1 MIVPGR
7 GIILRRLMA
16 EVAPLRGLGRRVACL
31 HVFMIINDW
40 EAAPEPRTYVDH
52 ILEHWHKDEDA
63 EALVQGTQRLTRGEA
78 RRRLFGLGHAL
89 RRQGLAPG
97 DGVGLFLANRVDS
110 VLVQLAV
117 HLIGCRVVFLP
128 PEPGPGEL
136 AALVEQSGARAVV
149 TDPLFAG
156 RAADA
161 AGRSVHAPAL
171 LSLGPCEQRCTDLLA
186 LAAEC
191 PAVRPDGVPAPGA
204 DEVVT
209 VLYTG
214 GTLGRPKL
222 AAHSHRLY
230 DTLLHMVKDPS
241 QDPSQDSPQD
251 PRPAVFSGMAPGTD
265 RVLAATLLTHGS
277 GHLTSIQALVTGSAL
292 VVLPEF
298 EAGAALAVLRE
309 ERITATMFVPPMLY
323 ALLDHPECEPGA
335 LPALRRIVVGGAAT
349 SPGRLQQTVE
359 VFGPVLSQGY
369 GQSEALGIA
378 AFGAEDLASRAA
390 QRPELWRSCGRAIA
404 DTEIEIRAE
413 DSTAALPVRQVG
425 EVCVRG
431 ETVMLGYYEDPER
444 TAEALHDG
452 WLRTGDMGYLDAEGY
467 LYLVDRAK
475 DIIVTGSTSDN
486 VYSRV
491 LEDFLLTLPGV
502 RNAAALGVPDEEYG
516 EAVQIFL
523 ATAAG
528 VDVDPDMVAAAVT
541 AELGDLYTPRKTVL
555 LDQLPTTKV
564 GKVDKKALRAAW
576 TSAA

>member
-1 MIVPGR
+1 MIVNAQETSG
-7 GIILRRLMA
+7 
-16 EVAPLRGLGRRVACL
+16 
-31 HVFMIINDW
+31 
-40 EAAPEPRTYVDH
+40 PRIYIDR
-52 ILEHWHKDEDA
+52 ILEHWNLDDEA
-63 EALVQGTQRLTRGEA
+63 EALVQGAQRLTRREA
-78 RRRLFGLGHAL
+78 RRQLFRLGHAL

-136 AALVEQSGARAVV
+136 AALVEQSRARVVV
-149 TDPLFAG
+149 TDPTFAQ

-161 AGRSVHAPAL
+161 AGRSIHAPVL
-171 LSLGPCEQRCTDLLA
+171 LSLGPCEQQCTDLLA

-191 PAVRPDGVPAPGA
+191 PDVRPEGVPAPGA
-204 DEVVT
+204 DETVT

-230 DTLLHMVKDPS
+230 NMLLDLVD
-241 QDPSQDSPQD
+241 DARQDSGSTLFPTMD
-251 PRPAVFSGMAPGTD
+251 EGTD
-265 RVLAATLLTHGS
+265 RVLVATLLTHGS
-277 GHLTSIQALVTGSAL
+277 GHLTSLQALVTGSTL

-323 ALLDHPECEPGA
+323 AVLDHPECKPGA
-335 LPALRRIVVGGAAT
+335 LPALRGIVVGGAAT
-349 SPGRLQQTVE
+349 SPSRLQQTVE

-369 GQSEALGIA
+369 GQSEALGIS
-378 AFGAEDLASRAA
+378 AFGAEELASEAA
-390 QRPELWRSCGRAIA
+390 RRPELWRSCGRAIRDA
-404 DTEIEIRAE
+404 EIEIRGE
-413 DSTAALPVRQVG
+413 ESTAALPVGQVG

-431 ETVMLGYYEDPER
+431 ETVMLGYFEDPER
-444 TAEALHDG
+444 TAAALHDG
-452 WLRTGDMGYLDAEGY
+452 WLRTGDLGYLDAEGY

-502 RNAAALGVPDEEYG
+502 RNAAAVGMPDEEYG

-523 ATAAG
+523 ATAEGA
-528 VDVDPDMVAAAVT
+528 DVDPEAVGAAVT
-541 AELGDLYTPRKTVL
+541 AELGELYTPRETVL
-555 LDQLPTTKV
+555 MDRLPTTKV

-576 TSAA
+576 TSGALRTP

>member
-1 MIVPGR
+1 MIVNAQETSE
-7 GIILRRLMA
+7 L
-16 EVAPLRGLGRRVACL
+16 
-31 HVFMIINDW
+31 
-40 EAAPEPRTYVDH
+40 RTYLDR
-52 ILEHWHKDEDA
+52 ILEHWNKDEDA
-63 EALVQGTQRLTRGEA
+63 EALVQGAQRLTRGEA
-78 RRRLFGLGHAL
+78 RRQLFRLGHAL
-89 RRQGLAPG
+89 RGQGLAPG

-136 AALVEQSGARAVV
+136 AALVEQSRARAVV
-149 TDPLFAG
+149 TDPLFAQ

-161 AGRSVHAPAL
+161 AGRSVHSPVL
-171 LSLGPCEQRCTDLLA
+171 LSLGPCEQQCTDLLA
-186 LAAEC
+186 VAAEC
-191 PAVRPDGVPAPGA
+191 PDVRPDGVPAPGA
-204 DEVVT
+204 DEAVT

-230 DTLLHMVKDPS
+230 DMLVDLVEDDPENS
-241 QDPSQDSPQD
+241 GSAFF
-251 PRPAVFSGMAPGTD
+251 PAMDQGTD

-277 GHLTSIQALVTGSAL
+277 GHLTSLQALVTGSTL

-298 EAGAALAVLRE
+298 EAGAALTVLRE

-323 ALLDHPECEPGA
+323 AVLDHPECEPGA

-349 SPGRLQQTVE
+349 SPSRLQQAVE

-369 GQSEALGIA
+369 GQSEALGIT
-378 AFGAEDLASRAA
+378 AFGADLASEGAG
-390 QRPELWRSCGRAIA
+390 RPELWRSCGRAIS
-404 DTEIEIRAE
+404 DVEIEIRAE
-413 DSTAALPVRQVG
+413 DSTEALPVRQVG

-444 TAEALHDG
+444 TAAALQDG

-523 ATAAG
+523 ATAEGGAG
-528 VDVDPDMVAAAVT
+528 VDPEAVSAAVT
-541 AELGDLYTPRKTVL
+541 AELGELYTPWKTVL

-576 TSAA
+576 TSGAVGTP

>member
-1 MIVPGR
+1 MIVNAQETSESQIYIDR
-7 GIILRRLMA
+7 
-16 EVAPLRGLGRRVACL
+16 
-31 HVFMIINDW
+31 
-40 EAAPEPRTYVDH
+40 
-52 ILEHWHKDEDA
+52 ILEHWNHDEDA
-63 EALVQGTQRLTRGEA
+63 EALVQGTHRLTRGEA
-78 RRRLFGLGHAL
+78 RRQLFRLGHAL
-89 RRQGLAPG
+89 RGQGLAPG

-110 VLVQLAV
+110 VLAQLAV

-136 AALVEQSGARAVV
+136 AALVEQSRARAVV
-149 TDPLFAG
+149 TDPTFAG

-161 AGRSVHAPAL
+161 AGRSIHNPVL
-171 LSLGPCEQRCTDLLA
+171 LSLGPCEQQCPDLLA
-186 LAAEC
+186 LAADC
-191 PAVRPDGVPAPGA
+191 PDVRPEGVPAPGA
-204 DEVVT
+204 DEAIT

-230 DTLLHMVKDPS
+230 NMLVDMVDDA
-241 QDPSQDSPQD
+241 QQDSGSTFF
-251 PRPAVFSGMAPGTD
+251 PAMDQGTD

-277 GHLTSIQALVTGSAL
+277 GHLTSLQALVTGSAL

-323 ALLDHPECEPGA
+323 AVLDHPECKPGA

-349 SPGRLQQTVE
+349 SPSRLQQAVE
-359 VFGPVLSQGY
+359 VFGPVVSQGY
-369 GQSEALGIA
+369 GQSEALGIT
-378 AFGAEDLASRAA
+378 AFGAEDLASEGAR
-390 QRPELWRSCGRAIA
+390 RPELWRSCGRAIS
-404 DTEIEIRAE
+404 DVEIEIRGE
-413 DSTAALPVRQVG
+413 DSTEALPVRQVG
-425 EVCVRG
+425 EVCVHG
-431 ETVMLGYYEDPER
+431 EPVMLGYYEDPER
-444 TAEALHDG
+444 TAAALQDG

-502 RNAAALGVPDEEYG
+502 RNAAAVGMPDEEYG

-523 ATAAG
+523 ATAEGA
-528 VDVDPDMVAAAVT
+528 DVDPEAVGAAVT
-541 AELGDLYTPRKTVL
+541 AELGELYTPRETVL

-576 TSAA
+576 TSGALSKP

>member
-1 MIVPGR
+1 MIVNESETS
-7 GIILRRLMA
+7 A
-16 EVAPLRGLGRRVACL
+16 Q
-31 HVFMIINDW
+31 
-40 EAAPEPRTYVDH
+40 RTYIDH
-52 ILEHWHKDEDA
+52 ILERWQQDEDA

-78 RRRLFGLGHAL
+78 RRRLFRLGHAL

-136 AALVEQSGARAVV
+136 AALVEQSRARAVV
-149 TDPLFAG
+149 TDPVFAE
-156 RAADA
+156 RAAA
-161 AGRSVHAPAL
+161 AARHSVHAPVL
-171 LSLGPCEQRCTDLLA
+171 LSLGPCDQQCADLLA
-186 LAAEC
+186 LEAEC
-191 PAVRPDGVPAPGA
+191 PAERPDGVPVPGA
-204 DEVVT
+204 DEAVT

-230 DTLLHMVKDPS
+230 DVLMDLAEGAPD
-241 QDPSQDSPQD
+241 DS
-251 PRPAVFSGMAPGTD
+251 RPAVFRTAEPGTD

-277 GHLTSIQALVTGSAL
+277 GHLTALQALMTGSPL

-298 EAGAALAVLRE
+298 EAGAALTVLRE

-349 SPGRLQQTVE
+349 SPSRLQQAVE
-359 VFGPVLSQGY
+359 FFGPVLSQGY

-378 AFGAEDLASRAA
+378 AFGADDLASAA
-390 QRPELWRSCGRAIA
+390 ARRPELWRSCGRAIS
-404 DTEIEIRAE
+404 DTEIEIRGE
-413 DSTAALPVRQVG
+413 DSADALPVSQVG

-431 ETVMLGYYEDPER
+431 KSVMLGYYEDPER
-444 TAEALHDG
+444 TADALHDG
-452 WLRTGDMGYLDAEGY
+452 WLRTGDLGYLDADGY

-502 RNAAALGVPDEEYG
+502 RNAAALGVPDAEYG

-523 ATAAG
+523 ATADGA
-528 VDVDPDMVAAAVT
+528 DIDPDKVGAAVT

-555 LDQLPTTKV
+555 LDRLPTTKV

-576 TSAA
+576 TGETVGATP

>member
-1 MIVPGR
+1 MIVNAQETSE
-7 GIILRRLMA
+7 L
-16 EVAPLRGLGRRVACL
+16 
-31 HVFMIINDW
+31 
-40 EAAPEPRTYVDH
+40 RTYLDR
-52 ILEHWHKDEDA
+52 ILEHWNKDEDA
-63 EALVQGTQRLTRGEA
+63 EALVQGAQRLTRGEA
-78 RRRLFGLGHAL
+78 RRRLFRLGHAL
-89 RRQGLAPG
+89 REQGLAPG

-136 AALVEQSGARAVV
+136 AALVEQSRARAVV
-149 TDPLFAG
+149 TDPLFAQ

-161 AGRSVHAPAL
+161 AGRSVHSPVL
-171 LSLGPCEQRCTDLLA
+171 LSLGPCEQQCTDLLA
-186 LAAEC
+186 VADEC
-191 PAVRPDGVPAPGA
+191 PDVRPDGVPAPGA
-204 DEVVT
+204 DEAVT

-230 DTLLHMVKDPS
+230 DMLVDLVDDDPENS
-241 QDPSQDSPQD
+241 GAAFF
-251 PRPAVFSGMAPGTD
+251 PAMDQGTD

-277 GHLTSIQALVTGSAL
+277 GHLTSLQALVTGSTL

-298 EAGAALAVLRE
+298 EAGAALTVLRE

-323 ALLDHPECEPGA
+323 AVLDHPECEPGA
-335 LPALRRIVVGGAAT
+335 LPELRRVVVGGAAT
-349 SPGRLQQTVE
+349 SPSRLQQAVE

-369 GQSEALGIA
+369 GQSEALGIT
-378 AFGAEDLASRAA
+378 AFGAEDLAAEGA
-390 QRPELWRSCGRAIA
+390 GRPELWRSCGRAIS
-404 DTEIEIRAE
+404 DVKIEIRAE
-413 DSTAALPVRQVG
+413 DSTEALPVRQVG
-425 EVCVRG
+425 EVCVHG

-444 TAEALHDG
+444 TAAALQDG

-523 ATAAG
+523 ATAEGGA
-528 VDVDPDMVAAAVT
+528 DVDPEAVSAAVT
-541 AELGDLYTPRKTVL
+541 AELGELYTPWKTVL

-576 TSAA
+576 TSGAVGTP

>member
-1 MIVPGR
+1 
-7 GIILRRLMA
+7 
-16 EVAPLRGLGRRVACL
+16 
-31 HVFMIINDW
+31 MIIQ
-40 EAAPEPRTYVDH
+40 AQQTSEPRTYVDR
-52 ILEHWHKDEDA
+52 ILEHWHTDEDA

-89 RRQGLAPG
+89 RRQGLEPG

-136 AALVEQSGARAVV
+136 AALVEQSRARAVV
-149 TDPLFAG
+149 TDPLFAR

-161 AGRSVHAPAL
+161 AGRSVHAPVL
-171 LSLGPCEQRCTDLLA
+171 LSLGPCEQPCTDLLA
-186 LAAEC
+186 VAAEC
-191 PAVRPDGVPAPGA
+191 PAVRPEGVPAPGA
-204 DEVVT
+204 DEAVT

-230 DTLLHMVKDPS
+230 NVLVDLID
-241 QDPSQDSPQD
+241 DAPQD
-251 PRPAVFSGMAPGTD
+251 PDFTGFFPTMDPGTD
-265 RVLAATLLTHGS
+265 RVLVSTLLTHGS
-277 GHLTSIQALVTGSAL
+277 GHLTSLQALVTGSAL

-298 EAGAALAVLRE
+298 EAGAALSVLRE

-323 ALLDHPECEPGA
+323 ALLDHPECVPGA
-335 LPALRRIVVGGAAT
+335 LPALRRIVVGGAAS
-349 SPGRLQQTVE
+349 SPSRLQQTVE

-378 AFGAEDLASRAA
+378 AFGAEDLASEGPR
-390 QRPELWRSCGRAIA
+390 RPELWRSCGRAISG
-404 DTEIEIRAE
+404 TEIEIRAE
-413 DSTAALPVRQVG
+413 GSTAALPVRQVG

-431 ETVMLGYYEDPER
+431 EAVMLGYYEDPER

-502 RNAAALGVPDEEYG
+502 RNAAALGIPDDEFG

-523 ATAAG
+523 ATAEDA
-528 VDVDPDMVAAAVT
+528 DVDPNAVGAAVT

-555 LDQLPTTKV
+555 LDRLPTTKV

-576 TSAA
+576 TSTAPGTP

>member
-1 MIVPGR
+1 MDR
-7 GIILRRLMA
+7 
-16 EVAPLRGLGRRVACL
+16 
-31 HVFMIINDW
+31 
-40 EAAPEPRTYVDH
+40 

-63 EALVQGTQRLTRGEA
+63 EALVQGAQRLTRGEA
-78 RRRLFGLGHAL
+78 RRRLFRLGHAL
-89 RRQGLAPG
+89 RGQGLAPG

-136 AALVEQSGARAVV
+136 AALVEQSRARAVV
-149 TDPLFAG
+149 TDPLFAQ

-161 AGRSVHAPAL
+161 AERSVHSPIL
-171 LSLGPCEQRCTDLLA
+171 LSLGPCEQQCADLLA
-186 LAAEC
+186 LADGC
-191 PAVRPDGVPAPGA
+191 PDVQPDVVHAPEA
-204 DEVVT
+204 DEAVT
-209 VLYTG
+209 ILYTG

-230 DTLLHMVKDPS
+230 NALMELAEVAPH
-241 QDPSQDSPQD
+241 DSGPTPFPTMDQ
-251 PRPAVFSGMAPGTD
+251 GTD
-265 RVLAATLLTHGS
+265 RVLASTLLTHGS
-277 GHLTSIQALVTGSAL
+277 GHLTAIQALVTGSVL

-298 EAGAALAVLRE
+298 EADAALTVLRE

-323 ALLDHPECEPGA
+323 AVLDHPDCKPGA

-349 SPGRLQQTVE
+349 SPSRLQQAVE

-369 GQSEALGIA
+369 GQSEALGIT
-378 AFGAEDLASRAA
+378 AFGADLASEAA
-390 QRPELWRSCGRAIA
+390 RRPELWRSCGRAIA
-404 DTEIEIRAE
+404 DAEIEIREE
-413 DSTAALPVRQVG
+413 DGTAALPARQVG

-444 TAEALHDG
+444 TAAALHDG

-475 DIIVTGSTSDN
+475 DIIVTGATSDN

-523 ATAAG
+523 ATAGDGA
-528 VDVDPDMVAAAVT
+528 DVDPEAVGAAVT
-541 AELGDLYTPRKTVL
+541 AELGELYTPRKTVL
-555 LDQLPTTKV
+555 LDRLPTTKV

-576 TSAA
+576 TSGASDTP

>member
-1 MIVPGR
+1 MIADSQDP
-7 GIILRRLMA
+7 
-16 EVAPLRGLGRRVACL
+16 
-31 HVFMIINDW
+31 
-40 EAAPEPRTYVDH
+40 AAPRTYVDR
-52 ILEHWHKDEDA
+52 ILEHWYEDEGA

-89 RRQGLAPG
+89 RGQGLEPG

-136 AALVEQSGARAVV
+136 AALVEQSRARAVV
-149 TDPLFAG
+149 TDPVFAR

-171 LSLGPCEQRCTDLLA
+171 LSLGPCEQECADLLS

-191 PAVRPDGVPAPGA
+191 PTTRPDAVPTPGP
-204 DEVVT
+204 DEAVT

-230 DTLLHMVKDPS
+230 EMLLEPVADDPEDS
-241 QDPSQDSPQD
+241 GTAFFPAMDP
-251 PRPAVFSGMAPGTD
+251 ATD
-265 RVLAATLLTHGS
+265 RVLTATLLTHGS

-298 EAGAALAVLRE
+298 EAGAALAALRA

-323 ALLDHPECEPGA
+323 ALLDHPECVPGV
-335 LPALRRIVVGGAAT
+335 LPSLRRIVVGGAAS
-349 SPGRLQQTVE
+349 SPTRLQQAVE

-378 AFGAEDLASRAA
+378 SFGAEELASEGAR
-390 QRPELWRSCGRAIA
+390 RPELWRSCGRAIA
-404 DTEIEIRAE
+404 GTDIEIRDT
-413 DSTAALPVRQVG
+413 DSAAALPVRGVG

-431 ETVMLGYYEDPER
+431 ETVMLGYYEDPAR

-452 WLRTGDMGYLDAEGY
+452 WLRTGDIGYLDADGY

-502 RNAAALGVPDEEYG
+502 RNAAALGVPDKEFG

-528 VDVDPDMVAAAVT
+528 ADVVPAAVGAAVT
-541 AELGDLYTPRKTVL
+541 AELGELYTPRKTVL
-555 LDQLPTTKV
+555 LDELPTTKV

-576 TSAA
+576 TGDAVGAP

>member
-1 MIVPGR
+1 MFMIVNESETS
-7 GIILRRLMA
+7 A
-16 EVAPLRGLGRRVACL
+16 Q
-31 HVFMIINDW
+31 
-40 EAAPEPRTYVDH
+40 RTYIDH
-52 ILEHWHKDEDA
+52 ILERWQQDEDA
-63 EALVQGTQRLTRGEA
+63 EALVQGAQRLTRGEA
-78 RRRLFGLGHAL
+78 RLRLFRLGHAL

-149 TDPLFAG
+149 TDPVFAQ
-156 RAADA
+156 RAAAA
-161 AGRSVHAPAL
+161 AGHSVHAPVL
-171 LSLGPCEQRCTDLLA
+171 LSLGPCEQRCADLLA
-186 LAAEC
+186 LEAEC
-191 PAVRPDGVPAPGA
+191 PAERPDGVPAPGP
-204 DEVVT
+204 DEAVT

-230 DTLLHMVKDPS
+230 DVLVDLAEGAPD
-241 QDPSQDSPQD
+241 DS
-251 PRPAVFSGMAPGTD
+251 RPAVFRTAEPGTD

-277 GHLTSIQALVTGSAL
+277 GHLTALQALMTGSAL

-298 EAGAALAVLRE
+298 EAGAALRVLRE

-349 SPGRLQQTVE
+349 SPSRLQQTVE
-359 VFGPVLSQGY
+359 FFGPVLSQGY

-378 AFGAEDLASRAA
+378 AFGADDLASAA
-390 QRPELWRSCGRAIA
+390 VRRPELWSSCGRAIS
-404 DTEIEIRAE
+404 DTEIEIRGE
-413 DSTAALPVRQVG
+413 GSTEALPAGQVG

-431 ETVMLGYYEDPER
+431 KSVMLGYYEDPER

-452 WLRTGDMGYLDAEGY
+452 WLRTGDLGYLDADGY

-502 RNAAALGVPDEEYG
+502 RNAAALGVPDAEYG

-523 ATAAG
+523 ATAEDA
-528 VDVDPDMVAAAVT
+528 DIDPDKVGAAVT
-541 AELGDLYTPRKTVL
+541 AELGELYTPRKTVL
-555 LDQLPTTKV
+555 LDRLPTTKV

-576 TSAA
+576 TSETVGATP

>member
-1 MIVPGR
+1 MIVN
-7 GIILRRLMA
+7 A
-16 EVAPLRGLGRRVACL
+16 QQTS
-31 HVFMIINDW
+31 
-40 EAAPEPRTYVDH
+40 EPRTYVDR
-52 ILEHWHKDEDA
+52 ILEQWHEDEGV
-63 EALVQGTQRLTRGEA
+63 EALVQGAQRLTRGEA
-78 RRRLFGLGHAL
+78 RQRLFGLGQAL
-89 RRQGLAPG
+89 RRQGLEPG

-136 AALVEQSGARAVV
+136 AALVEQSRARAVI
-149 TDPLFAG
+149 TDPLFAD

-161 AGRSVHAPAL
+161 AGRSVHAPVL
-171 LSLGPCEQRCTDLLA
+171 LSLGPCEEQCADLLA
-186 LAAEC
+186 LEAEC
-191 PAVRPDGVPAPGA
+191 PTVRPDGIPAPAA
-204 DEVVT
+204 DEPVT

-230 DTLLHMVKDPS
+230 DTLMGVAEDTP
-241 QDPSQDSPQD
+241 QDSRTNFFPT
-251 PRPAVFSGMAPGTD
+251 MAPGTD
-265 RVLAATLLTHGS
+265 RVLVSTLLTHGS
-277 GHLTSIQALVTGSAL
+277 GHLTSIQALVIGAPL

-298 EAGAALAVLRE
+298 EPGAALKVLRE

-323 ALLDHPECEPGA
+323 ALLDHPECVPGA
-335 LPALRRIVVGGAAT
+335 LPELRRVVVGGAAS
-349 SPGRLQQTVE
+349 SPSRLQQTVD
-359 VFGPVLSQGY
+359 VLGPVLSQGY

-378 AFGAEDLASRAA
+378 AFGADDLASEGAR
-390 QRPELWRSCGRAIA
+390 RPELWRSCGRAIT
-404 DTEIEIRAE
+404 DTQIEIRGD
-413 DSTAALPVRQVG
+413 DSTVALPVRQVG

-444 TAEALHDG
+444 TAEAMHDG
-452 WLRTGDMGYLDAEGY
+452 WLRTGDMGYLDDEGY

-502 RNAAALGVPDEEYG
+502 RNAAALGVPDEEFG

-523 ATAAG
+523 ATAEG
-528 VDVDPDMVAAAVT
+528 TDVDPDAVGAAVT
-541 AELGDLYTPRKTVL
+541 AELGDLYTPRKTIL

-576 TSAA
+576 VS

>member
-1 MIVPGR
+1 
-7 GIILRRLMA
+7 
-16 EVAPLRGLGRRVACL
+16 
-31 HVFMIINDW
+31 MIID
-40 EAAPEPRTYVDH
+40 AQKTDEPWTYVDH
-52 ILEHWHKDEDA
+52 ILEHWHQDEDA
-63 EALVQGTQRLTRGEA
+63 EALVQGTQRLTRREA
-78 RRRLFGLGHAL
+78 RQRLFRLGHAL
-89 RRQGLAPG
+89 RRQGLEPG

-117 HLIGCRVVFLP
+117 HLVGCRVVFLP

-136 AALVEQSGARAVV
+136 AALVEQSRARAVV
-149 TDPLFAG
+149 TDPLFAE

-161 AGRSVHAPAL
+161 AGRSVHAPVL
-171 LSLGPCEQRCTDLLA
+171 LSLGPCEQPCADLLA
-186 LAAEC
+186 LEAEC
-191 PAVRPDGVPAPGA
+191 PEVRPDGVPAPGA
-204 DEVVT
+204 DEAVT

-230 DTLLHMVKDPS
+230 DALVDLVKGAP
-241 QDPSQDSPQD
+241 QDS
-251 PRPAVFSGMAPGTD
+251 RPAVFPTMEPGTD
-265 RVLAATLLTHGS
+265 RVLASTLLTHGS
-277 GHLTSIQALVTGSAL
+277 GHLIAVQALVTGSVL

-298 EAGAALAVLRE
+298 EASAALTVLRE

-323 ALLDHPECEPGA
+323 ALLDHPECEPGV
-335 LPALRRIVVGGAAT
+335 LPALRRIVVGGAAS
-349 SPGRLQQTVE
+349 SPTRLQQAVE

-378 AFGAEDLASRAA
+378 AFGAEDLASEGA
-390 QRPELWRSCGRAIA
+390 QRPELWRSCGRAIS

-413 DSTAALPVRQVG
+413 GSTAALPARQVG

-444 TAEALHDG
+444 TAEALDDG
-452 WLRTGDMGYLDAEGY
+452 WLRTGDLGYLDAEGY
-467 LYLVDRAK
+467 LFLVDRAK

-523 ATAAG
+523 ATAEG
-528 VDVDPDMVAAAVT
+528 VDVDPDDVAALVT
-541 AELGDLYTPRKTVL
+541 ADLGELYTPRKTVL

-576 TSAA
+576 TSATLEPTP

>member
-1 MIVPGR
+1 MIFY
-7 GIILRRLMA
+7 A
-16 EVAPLRGLGRRVACL
+16 EQTA
-31 HVFMIINDW
+31 D
-40 EAAPEPRTYVDH
+40 PRTYLDH
-52 ILEHWHKDEDA
+52 ILEHWQRDEDV
-63 EALVQGTQRLTRGEA
+63 EALVQGTQRLTRAAA
-78 RRRLFGLGHAL
+78 RRRLFRLGHAL
-89 RRQGLAPG
+89 RRQGLVPG

-136 AALVEQSGARAVV
+136 AALVEQSRARAVV
-149 TDPLFAG
+149 TDPLFAQ

-161 AGRSVHAPAL
+161 AGRSVHAPVL

-186 LAAEC
+186 LADEC
-191 PAVRPDGVPAPGA
+191 PAERPDGVPAPGT
-204 DEVVT
+204 DEPVT

-230 DTLLHMVKDPS
+230 DALVDLVNRDPL
-241 QDPSQDSPQD
+241 DS
-251 PRPAVFSGMAPGTD
+251 RPTAFAIPDRSTYDGTYDGTDHGTD

-277 GHLTSIQALVTGSAL
+277 GHLTTLQALVTGSTL

-323 ALLDHPECEPGA
+323 ALLDHPRCESAA
-335 LPALRRIVVGGAAT
+335 LPALRRIVVGGAAS
-349 SPGRLQQTVE
+349 SPSRLQQAIE

-369 GQSEALGIA
+369 GQSEALGIT
-378 AFGAEDLASRAA
+378 AFGAEDLASAA
-390 QRPELWRSCGRAIA
+390 TERPELWRSCGRAIS
-404 DTEIEIRAE
+404 DTEIEIRGE
-413 DSTAALPVRQVG
+413 GSTTPLAARQVG

-452 WLRTGDMGYLDAEGY
+452 WLRTGDMGYLDADGY

-491 LEDFLLTLPGV
+491 LEDFLVTLPGV
-502 RNAAALGVPDEEYG
+502 RDAAALGVPDEEYG

-523 ATAAG
+523 ATAEGAE
-528 VDVDPDMVAAAVT
+528 VDPEAVGASVT
-541 AELGDLYTPRKTVL
+541 AELGELYTPRRTVL
-555 LDQLPTTKV
+555 LDRLPTTKV

-576 TSAA
+576 TGGAPVRP

>member
-1 MIVPGR
+1 
-7 GIILRRLMA
+7 
-16 EVAPLRGLGRRVACL
+16 
-31 HVFMIINDW
+31 MIINAQ
-40 EAAPEPRTYVDH
+40 ETSEPRTYVDH
-52 ILEHWHKDEDA
+52 ILEHWYKDEDT
-63 EALVQGTQRLTRGEA
+63 EALVQGAQRLTRGEA
-78 RRRLFGLGHAL
+78 RRRLFRLGHAL

-136 AALVEQSGARAVV
+136 AALVEQSRARAVV
-149 TDPLFAG
+149 TDPLFAQ

-161 AGRSVHAPAL
+161 AGRSVHAPML
-171 LSLGPCEQRCTDLLA
+171 LSLGPYEQECPDLLA
-186 LAAEC
+186 LADEC
-191 PAVRPDGVPAPGA
+191 PAVRPEGVPVPRA
-204 DEVVT
+204 DEAVT

-230 DTLLHMVKDPS
+230 DALLDLVEDDS
-241 QDPSQDSPQD
+241 QNSRSTGFFPTMD
-251 PRPAVFSGMAPGTD
+251 PGTD
-265 RVLAATLLTHGS
+265 RVLASTLLTHGS
-277 GHLTSIQALVTGSAL
+277 GHITSIQALVTGSAL

-323 ALLDHPECEPGA
+323 ALLDHPECKPGA
-335 LPALRRIVVGGAAT
+335 HPALRRIVVGGAAT
-349 SPGRLQQTVE
+349 SPSRLQQAVE
-359 VFGPVLSQGY
+359 VFGPVLGQGY
-369 GQSEALGIA
+369 GQSEALGISS
-378 AFGAEDLASRAA
+378 FGAEDLASEGAR
-390 QRPELWRSCGRAIA
+390 RPELWRSCGRAIP
-404 DTEIEIRAE
+404 DVEIEIRGE
-413 DSTAALPVRQVG
+413 DGAALPVRQVG

-431 ETVMLGYYEDPER
+431 GTVMLGYYEDPER

-523 ATAAG
+523 ATAEGA
-528 VDVDPDMVAAAVT
+528 DVDPDAVAAAVT
-541 AELGDLYTPRKTVL
+541 AELGELYTPRKTVL

-576 TSAA
+576 VSAASNTP

>member
-1 MIVPGR
+1 MIVN
-7 GIILRRLMA
+7 LQ
-16 EVAPLRGLGRRVACL
+16 
-31 HVFMIINDW
+31 
-40 EAAPEPRTYVDH
+40 EASGARTYLEH
-52 ILEHWHKDEDA
+52 ILEHWHEDEDA
-63 EALVQGTQRLTRGEA
+63 DALVQGELRLTRREA
-78 RRRLFGLGHAL
+78 RQRLFSLGHAL
-89 RRQGLAPG
+89 RRQGLVPG
-97 DGVGLFLANRVDS
+97 DGVGLFLANHVDS

-136 AALVEQSGARAVV
+136 AALVEQSKARVVV
-149 TDPLFAG
+149 TDPVFAA

-161 AGRSVHAPAL
+161 AGRSVHAPVL
-171 LSLGPCEQRCTDLLA
+171 LSVGPCEQRCTDLLA
-186 LAAEC
+186 VAAEC
-191 PAVRPDGVPAPGA
+191 PVTRPEGVSAPAA
-204 DEVVT
+204 DEAVT

-230 DTLLHMVKDPS
+230 DVLMDGVAADGGNAPS
-241 QDPSQDSPQD
+241 VGFF
-251 PRPAVFSGMAPGTD
+251 PAMDPGTD
-265 RVLAATLLTHGS
+265 RVLVSTLLTHAS
-277 GHLTSIQALVTGSAL
+277 GHLTSLQALVTGCAL

-298 EAGAALAVLRE
+298 EAGAALEVLRE

-323 ALLDHPECEPGA
+323 ALLDHPQCEVGA
-335 LPALRRIVVGGAAT
+335 LPVLRRIVVGGAAS
-349 SPGRLQQTVE
+349 SPSRLQQVVE

-378 AFGAEDLASRAA
+378 AFDAEDLAVQAA
-390 QRPELWRSCGRAIA
+390 RRPELWRSCGRAIS
-404 DTEIEIRAE
+404 DTQIEIRGE
-413 DSTAALPVRQVG
+413 DGTAVLPAGQIG

-431 ETVMLGYYEDPER
+431 KAVMLGYYEDPQR
-444 TAEALHDG
+444 TAEAFYGG

-486 VYSRV
+486 VYSRL

-502 RNAAALGVPDEEYG
+502 RNAAALGVPDEDYG

-523 ATAAG
+523 ATAEGA
-528 VDVDPDMVAAAVT
+528 DVDPDAVGAAVT

-555 LDQLPTTKV
+555 LDQLPMTKV
-564 GKVDKKALRAAW
+564 GKVDKKALRAPW
-576 TSAA
+576 TSTAVDTP

>member
-1 MIVPGR
+1 M
-7 GIILRRLMA
+7 
-16 EVAPLRGLGRRVACL
+16 
-31 HVFMIINDW
+31 
-40 EAAPEPRTYVDH
+40 YVDR
-52 ILEHWHKDEDA
+52 ILEHWCKDEDA
-63 EALVQGTQRLTRGEA
+63 EALAQGAQRLTRGEA
-78 RRRLFGLGHAL
+78 RRQLFRLGHAL
-89 RRQGLAPG
+89 RGQGLVPG

-136 AALVEQSGARAVV
+136 AALVEQSRARAVV

-161 AGRSVHAPAL
+161 AGRSVHAPVL

-204 DEVVT
+204 DEAVT

-230 DTLLHMVKDPS
+230 DALVDLAEDAP
-241 QDPSQDSPQD
+241 QDS
-251 PRPAVFSGMAPGTD
+251 RPAVFPVMDQGTD

-277 GHLTSIQALVTGSAL
+277 GHLTSVQALVTGSAL

-298 EAGAALAVLRE
+298 EAGAALTVLRE

-323 ALLDHPECEPGA
+323 AVLDHPECEPDA

-349 SPGRLQQTVE
+349 SPSRLQQAVE

-369 GQSEALGIA
+369 GQSEALGIT
-378 AFGAEDLASRAA
+378 AFGAEDLASEAA
-390 QRPELWRSCGRAIA
+390 RRPELWRSCGRAISGV
-404 DTEIEIRAE
+404 EIEIRGE
-413 DSTAALPVRQVG
+413 DSAATLPVGQVG

-444 TAEALHDG
+444 TAAALHDG

-523 ATAAG
+523 ATAEGA
-528 VDVDPDMVAAAVT
+528 DVDREAVGAAVT
-541 AELGDLYTPRKTVL
+541 AELGELYTPRRTVL
-555 LDQLPTTKV
+555 LDRLPTTKV

-576 TSAA
+576 TSGALDTP

>member
-1 MIVPGR
+1 MIVN
-7 GIILRRLMA
+7 A
-16 EVAPLRGLGRRVACL
+16 QQTS
-31 HVFMIINDW
+31 
-40 EAAPEPRTYVDH
+40 EPRTYVDR

-63 EALVQGTQRLTRGEA
+63 EALVQGDRRLTRGEA
-78 RRRLFGLGHAL
+78 RRRLFRLGHAL
-89 RRQGLAPG
+89 RGQGLAPG

-136 AALVEQSGARAVV
+136 AALVEQSRARAVV
-149 TDPLFAG
+149 TDPLFAE

-171 LSLGPCEQRCTDLLA
+171 LSLGPCEQECTDLLE

-191 PAVRPDGVPAPGA
+191 PEVRPDGVPAPGA
-204 DEVVT
+204 DEAVT

-230 DTLLHMVKDPS
+230 DALVDMADQAGDAP
-241 QDPSQDSPQD
+241 QDS
-251 PRPAVFSGMAPGTD
+251 RPTVFPTMDPGTD
-265 RVLAATLLTHGS
+265 RVLASTLLTHGS
-277 GHLTSIQALVTGSAL
+277 GHLTSVQTLVTGSVL

-298 EAGAALAVLRE
+298 DAGAALEVLRE

-323 ALLDHPECEPGA
+323 ALLDHPECVPGA
-335 LPALRRIVVGGAAT
+335 LPALRRIVVGGAAS
-349 SPGRLQQTVE
+349 SPSRLRQAVE

-378 AFGAEDLASRAA
+378 AFGAEDLASEAA
-390 QRPELWRSCGRAIA
+390 RRPELWRSCGRAIS
-404 DTEIEIRAE
+404 DTEIEIRGEGGA
-413 DSTAALPVRQVG
+413 AALPARQVG

-444 TAEALHDG
+444 TAEALRDG

-523 ATAAG
+523 ATAEDT
-528 VDVDPDMVAAAVT
+528 DVDPDAVGAAVT
-541 AELGDLYTPRKTVL
+541 AELGELYTPRKTVL
-555 LDQLPTTKV
+555 LSRLPTTKV
-564 GKVDKKALRAAW
+564 GKVDKKALRATW
-576 TSAA
+576 VSAASGTA

>member
-1 MIVPGR
+1 MSV
-7 GIILRRLMA
+7 
-16 EVAPLRGLGRRVACL
+16 
-31 HVFMIINDW
+31 
-40 EAAPEPRTYVDH
+40 PRTYVDRV
-52 ILEHWHKDEDA
+52 LEHWHKDEEA
-63 EALVQGTQRLTRGEA
+63 EALVQGARRLTRKEA
-78 RRRLFGLGHAL
+78 RQQLFRLGHAL
-89 RRQGLAPG
+89 RGQGLVPG
-97 DGVGLFLANRVDS
+97 DAVGLFLANRVDS
-110 VLVQLAV
+110 VLVQIAV

-136 AALVEQSGARAVV
+136 AALVEQSRARVVV
-149 TDPLFAG
+149 TDPLFAQ

-171 LSLGPCEQRCTDLLA
+171 LSVGPCDQRCPDLLA

-191 PAVRPDGVPAPGA
+191 PAERPGGVPAPAA
-204 DEVVT
+204 DEAVT

-222 AAHSHRLY
+222 AAHNHRLY
-230 DTLLHMVKDPS
+230 DVLVESAEDDPQDSRPGFFPTMDPS
-241 QDPSQDSPQD
+241 
-251 PRPAVFSGMAPGTD
+251 TD
-265 RVLAATLLTHGS
+265 RVLVSTLLTHGS
-277 GHLTSIQALVTGSAL
+277 GHLTSLQALVTGSAL

-298 EAGAALAVLRE
+298 EAGAALQVLRE

-323 ALLDHPECEPGA
+323 ALLDHPESVPGV
-335 LPALRRIVVGGAAT
+335 LPALRRIVVGGAAS
-349 SPGRLQQTVE
+349 SPSRLQQAVE

-378 AFGAEDLASRAA
+378 AFGAEDLASEAA
-390 QRPELWRSCGRAIA
+390 RRPELWRSCGRAIS
-404 DTEIEIRAE
+404 DTEIEIRSE
-413 DSTAALPVRQVG
+413 DGGTALPVGQVG

-431 ETVMLGYYEDPER
+431 ETVMLGYYEDPQR
-444 TAEALHDG
+444 TAEAVQDG
-452 WLRTGDMGYLDAEGY
+452 WLRTGDVGYLDAEGY

-523 ATAAG
+523 ATAEG
-528 VDVDPDMVAAAVT
+528 TDVDPDAVSAAVT
-541 AELGDLYTPRKTVL
+541 AELGELYTPRKTVL
-555 LDQLPTTKV
+555 LAQLPTTKV

-576 TSAA
+576 VDSAQDAPLTTVEG

>member
-1 MIVPGR
+1 MIVTQKTT
-7 GIILRRLMA
+7 A
-16 EVAPLRGLGRRVACL
+16 
-31 HVFMIINDW
+31 
-40 EAAPEPRTYVDH
+40 EPRTYVDH
-52 ILEHWHKDEDA
+52 ILEHWYKDEDA
-63 EALVQGTQRLTRGEA
+63 EALVQGAQRLTRGEA
-78 RRRLFGLGHAL
+78 RRRLFRLGHAL
-89 RRQGLAPG
+89 RRQGLVPG

-136 AALVEQSGARAVV
+136 AALVEQSRARVVV
-149 TDPLFAG
+149 TDPLFAQ

-161 AGRSVHAPAL
+161 AGRSVHAPVL
-171 LSLGPCEQRCTDLLA
+171 LSLGPVEQPGEQPCADLLA
-186 LAAEC
+186 LQAEC
-191 PAVRPDGVPAPGA
+191 PDERPDGVPAPGA
-204 DEVVT
+204 DEAVT

-222 AAHSHRLY
+222 AAQSRRLY
-230 DTLLHMVKDPS
+230 DALVDLAVGD
-241 QDPSQDSPQD
+241 PQD
-251 PRPAVFSGMAPGTD
+251 DRSAVFATADPATEPGAE

-277 GHLTSIQALVTGSAL
+277 GHLTTIQALVTGAVV

-323 ALLDHPECEPGA
+323 ALLDHPECTPGA
-335 LPALRRIVVGGAAT
+335 LPDLRRIIVGGAAT
-349 SPGRLQQTVE
+349 SPSRLQQTIE
-359 VFGPVLSQGY
+359 VFGPVLSQAY

-378 AFGAEDLASRAA
+378 AFGADDLASEGPR
-390 QRPELWRSCGRAIA
+390 RPELWRSCGRAIS

-413 DSTAALPVRQVG
+413 DSTVALPAKQVG

-444 TAEALHDG
+444 TAEALRDG
-452 WLRTGDMGYLDAEGY
+452 WLRTGDLGYLDADGY
-467 LYLVDRAK
+467 LFLVDRAK

-523 ATAAG
+523 ATAEGA
-528 VDVDPDMVAAAVT
+528 DVDPDAVGASVT
-541 AELGDLYTPRKTVL
+541 AELGELYTPRRTVL
-555 LDQLPTTKV
+555 LDRLPTTKV

-576 TSAA
+576 TGAAAGTR

>member
-1 MIVPGR
+1 M
-7 GIILRRLMA
+7 
-16 EVAPLRGLGRRVACL
+16 
-31 HVFMIINDW
+31 
-40 EAAPEPRTYVDH
+40 DH
-52 ILEHWHKDEDA
+52 ILEHWHEDEDA
-63 EALVQGTQRLTRGEA
+63 EALVQGAQRLTRGEA
-78 RRRLFGLGHAL
+78 RRRLFRLGHAL
-89 RRQGLAPG
+89 RGQGLAPG

-136 AALVEQSGARAVV
+136 AALVEQSRARVVV
-149 TDPLFAG
+149 TDPLFAE

-171 LSLGPCEQRCTDLLA
+171 LGLGPCEQGCTDLLA

-204 DEVVT
+204 DEAVT

-230 DTLLHMVKDPS
+230 DALVDLVEDDPQNS
-241 QDPSQDSPQD
+241 GSAFF
-251 PRPAVFSGMAPGTD
+251 PAMDQGTE

-277 GHLTSIQALVTGSAL
+277 GHLTSLQALVTGSAL

-298 EAGAALAVLRE
+298 EAGAALTVLRE

-323 ALLDHPECEPGA
+323 AVLDHPECEPGV
-335 LPALRRIVVGGAAT
+335 LPELRRIVVGGAAT
-349 SPGRLQQTVE
+349 SPSRLQQAVE

-369 GQSEALGIA
+369 GQSEALGIT
-378 AFGAEDLASRAA
+378 AFGAEDLAAEAA
-390 QRPELWRSCGRAIA
+390 RRPEIWRSCGRAIS
-404 DTEIEIRAE
+404 DVEIEIRDE

-444 TAEALHDG
+444 TAAALRDG
-452 WLRTGDMGYLDAEGY
+452 WLRTGDMGYLDADGY

-475 DIIVTGSTSDN
+475 DIIVTGRTSDN

-523 ATAAG
+523 ATAEGGAG
-528 VDVDPDMVAAAVT
+528 VDPEAVGAAVT
-541 AELGDLYTPRKTVL
+541 AELGELYTPAKTVL

-576 TSAA
+576 TSGALGAP

>member
-1 MIVPGR
+1 
-7 GIILRRLMA
+7 
-16 EVAPLRGLGRRVACL
+16 
-31 HVFMIINDW
+31 MIINAQ
-40 EAAPEPRTYVDH
+40 ETSEPRTYVDR
-52 ILEHWHKDEDA
+52 ILEHWCKDEDT
-63 EALVQGTQRLTRGEA
+63 EALVQGAQRLTRGEA
-78 RRRLFGLGHAL
+78 RRRLFRLGHAL
-89 RRQGLAPG
+89 RGQGLAPG

-136 AALVEQSGARAVV
+136 AALVEQSRACAVV
-149 TDPLFAG
+149 TDPLFAQ

-171 LSLGPCEQRCTDLLA
+171 LSLGPSEQRCTDLLA

-204 DEVVT
+204 DEAVT

-230 DTLLHMVKDPS
+230 DALVDLLEDA
-241 QDPSQDSPQD
+241 PQNS
-251 PRPAVFSGMAPGTD
+251 RPAVFPAMDQGTD
-265 RVLAATLLTHGS
+265 RVLASTLLTHGS
-277 GHLTSIQALVTGSAL
+277 GHLTSVQALVTGCTL

-298 EAGAALAVLRE
+298 EAGAALTVLRE

-323 ALLDHPECEPGA
+323 AVLDHPACEPNA

-349 SPGRLQQTVE
+349 SPSRLQQAVE

-369 GQSEALGIA
+369 GQSEALGITV
-378 AFGAEDLASRAA
+378 FGAEDLASEGAR
-390 QRPELWRSCGRAIA
+390 RPELWRSCGRVISGV
-404 DTEIEIRAE
+404 EIEIRGE
-413 DSTAALPVRQVG
+413 DSAAALPVRQVG

-444 TAEALHDG
+444 TAAALHDG

-502 RNAAALGVPDEEYG
+502 RDAAALGVPDEEYG

-523 ATAAG
+523 ATAEGA
-528 VDVDPDMVAAAVT
+528 DVDPEAVGAAVT
-541 AELGDLYTPRKTVL
+541 AELGALYTPRKTVL
-555 LDQLPTTKV
+555 LDHLPTTRV

-576 TSAA
+576 ASGVLDMP

>member
-1 MIVPGR
+1 MIVK
-7 GIILRRLMA
+7 A
-16 EVAPLRGLGRRVACL
+16 EQTSA
-31 HVFMIINDW
+31 
-40 EAAPEPRTYVDH
+40 PRTYLDH

-63 EALVQGTQRLTRGEA
+63 EALVQGGYRLTRGEA
-78 RRRLFGLGHAL
+78 RRRLFALGHAL
-89 RRQGLAPG
+89 RGQGLAPG

-136 AALVEQSGARAVV
+136 AALVEQSRARAVV
-149 TDPLFAG
+149 TDPLFAE

-161 AGRSVHAPAL
+161 AGRSVHAPTL
-171 LSLGPCEQRCTDLLA
+171 LSLGPCAQPCTDLLA
-186 LAAEC
+186 LAAAC
-191 PAVRPDGVPAPGA
+191 PAERPDGVPAPAA
-204 DEVVT
+204 DEAVT

-230 DTLLHMVKDPS
+230 DTLVDLAEDAPCDSRPTVFPTMDP
-241 QDPSQDSPQD
+241 D
-251 PRPAVFSGMAPGTD
+251 TD
-265 RVLAATLLTHGS
+265 RVLVSTLLTHGS
-277 GHLTSIQALVTGSAL
+277 GHLTSVQALVTGSAL

-323 ALLDHPECEPGA
+323 ALLDHPECTAGA
-335 LPALRRIVVGGAAT
+335 LPALRRIVVGGAAC
-349 SPGRLQQTVE
+349 SPSRMQQTVE

-378 AFGAEDLASRAA
+378 AFGAEELASQAPR
-390 QRPELWRSCGRAIA
+390 RPELWRSCGRAIS

-413 DSTAALPVRQVG
+413 DSTAALPAGRVG

-444 TAEALHDG
+444 TAAALHDG
-452 WLRTGDMGYLDAEGY
+452 WLRTGDLGYLDADGY

-516 EAVQIFL
+516 EAVQVFL
-523 ATAAG
+523 ATAEDA
-528 VDVDPDMVAAAVT
+528 DVDPGAVGAAVT
-541 AELGDLYTPRKTVL
+541 AELGELYTPRKTVL
-555 LDQLPTTKV
+555 LDRLPTTKV

-576 TSAA
+576 VG

>member
-1 MIVPGR
+1 MIVN
-7 GIILRRLMA
+7 
-16 EVAPLRGLGRRVACL
+16 AP
-31 HVFMIINDW
+31 
-40 EAAPEPRTYVDH
+40 ETSEPRTYVDR
-52 ILEHWHKDEDA
+52 ILEHWHEDEGA
-63 EALVQGTQRLTRGEA
+63 EALVQGERRLTRGEA

-89 RRQGLAPG
+89 RRQGLEPG

-136 AALVEQSGARAVV
+136 AALVEQSRARAVV
-149 TDPLFAG
+149 TDPLFAQ

-161 AGRSVHAPAL
+161 AGRSVHAPVL
-171 LSLGPCEQRCTDLLA
+171 LSLGPCEQQEQDAVEAVDLLA
-186 LAAEC
+186 VADEC
-191 PAVRPDGVPAPGA
+191 PDVRPERVPAPGA
-204 DEVVT
+204 DEAVT

-230 DTLLHMVKDPS
+230 DALVDLAE
-241 QDPSQDSPQD
+241 DSRRGL
-251 PRPAVFSGMAPGTD
+251 RPAGLPVVAAEGGTD

-277 GHLTSIQALVTGSAL
+277 GHLTSVQALVTGSVL

-323 ALLDHPECEPGA
+323 ALLDHPECVPGV
-335 LPALRRIVVGGAAT
+335 LPELRRIVVGGAAS
-349 SPGRLQQTVE
+349 SPSRLQQAAE
-359 VFGPVLSQGY
+359 VFGPVIGQGY

-378 AFGAEDLASRAA
+378 AFGAEELASESAE
-390 QRPELWRSCGRAIA
+390 RPELWRSCGRAIS
-404 DTEIEIRAE
+404 DTEIEIRGE
-413 DSTAALPVRQVG
+413 DSDVALPVRQVG

-444 TAEALHDG
+444 TAQALRDG
-452 WLRTGDMGYLDAEGY
+452 WLRTGDLGYLDDEGH
-467 LYLVDRAK
+467 LFLVDRAK

-516 EAVQIFL
+516 EAVQVFL
-523 ATAAG
+523 ATAEDA
-528 VDVDPDMVAAAVT
+528 DVDPDAVGAAVT

-555 LDQLPTTKV
+555 LDRLPTTKV

-576 TSAA
+576 TDGAVTSAP

>member
-1 MIVPGR
+1 
-7 GIILRRLMA
+7 
-16 EVAPLRGLGRRVACL
+16 
-31 HVFMIINDW
+31 MIIN
-40 EAAPEPRTYVDH
+40 AQQTTRPHTYVDR
-52 ILEHWHKDEDA
+52 ILERWDTDENV
-63 EALVQGTQRLTRGEA
+63 EALVQGAQRLTRGEA
-78 RRRLFGLGHAL
+78 RRRLFQMGHAL

-136 AALVEQSGARAVV
+136 AALVEQSRARAVV
-149 TDPLFAG
+149 TDPLFAQ

-161 AGRSVHAPAL
+161 AARSVHAPEL
-171 LSLGPCEQRCTDLLA
+171 LSLGPCEQECADLLA
-186 LAAEC
+186 LAADC
-191 PAVRPDGVPAPGA
+191 PAVRPDGVPAPGP
-204 DEVVT
+204 DEAVT

-230 DTLLHMVKDPS
+230 NVLVDQAEDAPR
-241 QDPSQDSPQD
+241 DSRHPGFFPVMD
-251 PRPAVFSGMAPGTD
+251 PGTD
-265 RVLAATLLTHGS
+265 RVLVATLLTHGS
-277 GHLTSIQALVTGSAL
+277 GHLTSLQALVTGSAL

-298 EAGAALAVLRE
+298 EAGAALAALRE

-323 ALLDHPECEPGA
+323 ALLDHPECVPGA
-335 LPALRRIVVGGAAT
+335 FPALRRIVVGGAAS
-349 SPGRLQQTVE
+349 SPSRLQQTVE

-378 AFGAEDLASRAA
+378 AFGADDLASEGAR
-390 QRPELWRSCGRAIA
+390 RPELWRSCGRAIS
-404 DTEIEIRAE
+404 DTEIEIRGE
-413 DSTAALPVRQVG
+413 NGTAALPVRQVG

-444 TAEALHDG
+444 TAVALEDG
-452 WLRTGDMGYLDAEGY
+452 WLRTGDMGYLDADGY

-523 ATAAG
+523 ATAEG
-528 VDVDPDMVAAAVT
+528 TDVDPDAVGAAVT
-541 AELGDLYTPRKTVL
+541 AELGELYTPRKTVL

-576 TSAA
+576 TGPALVTR

>member
-1 MIVPGR
+1 
-7 GIILRRLMA
+7 
-16 EVAPLRGLGRRVACL
+16 
-31 HVFMIINDW
+31 MIIN
-40 EAAPEPRTYVDH
+40 EQQTAAPRTYVDRV
-52 ILEHWHKDEDA
+52 LEHWHKDEEA
-63 EALVQGTQRLTRGEA
+63 EALVQGVQRLTRGEA
-78 RRRLFGLGHAL
+78 RRRLFRLGHAL
-89 RRQGLAPG
+89 RRQGLEPG

-136 AALVEQSGARAVV
+136 AALVEQSRARVVV
-149 TDPLFAG
+149 TDPLFAE

-171 LSLGPCEQRCTDLLA
+171 VSLGPCAQPCPDLLS
-186 LAAEC
+186 LAADC
-191 PAVRPDGVPAPGA
+191 PAERPDGVPAPA
-204 DEVVT
+204 TDEAVT

-230 DTLLHMVKDPS
+230 DALVDMAED
-241 QDPSQDSPQD
+241 D
-251 PRPAVFSGMAPGTD
+251 PRESRAGFFPTMDPGTD
-265 RVLAATLLTHGS
+265 RVLASTLLTHGS

-298 EAGAALAVLRE
+298 DAGAALTVLRE

-323 ALLDHPECEPGA
+323 AVLDHPECVPGA

-349 SPGRLQQTVE
+349 SPSRLQQAVE

-369 GQSEALGIA
+369 GQSEALGIT
-378 AFGAEDLASRAA
+378 AFGAEDLAAEAA
-390 QRPELWRSCGRAIA
+390 RRPELWRSCGRAIC
-404 DTEIEIRAE
+404 DTEIEIRGE
-413 DSTAALPVRQVG
+413 DSTSALPVRQVG

-431 ETVMLGYYEDPER
+431 ETVMLGYFEDPQR
-444 TAEALHDG
+444 TAEALSDG
-452 WLRTGDMGYLDAEGY
+452 WLRTGDLGYLDAEGY

-502 RNAAALGVPDEEYG
+502 RNAAALGIPDEEYG

-523 ATAAG
+523 ATAED
-528 VDVDPDMVAAAVT
+528 VDVDPGAVARAVT
-541 AELGDLYTPRKTVL
+541 AELGELYSPRGTAL
-555 LDQLPTTKV
+555 LRQLPTTKV

-576 TSAA
+576 TSGAFETP

>member
-1 MIVPGR
+1 MIVN
-7 GIILRRLMA
+7 A
-16 EVAPLRGLGRRVACL
+16 SET
-31 HVFMIINDW
+31 
-40 EAAPEPRTYVDH
+40 EEPRTYIDH
-52 ILEHWHKDEDA
+52 ILEHWHKDEDT
-63 EALVQGTQRLTRGEA
+63 EALVQGEQRLTRREA
-78 RRRLFGLGHAL
+78 RLRLFRLGHAL

-136 AALVEQSGARAVV
+136 AALVEQSRVRAVV
-149 TDPLFAG
+149 TDPLFAD
-156 RAADA
+156 RAAAA
-161 AGRSVHAPAL
+161 AGHSVHAPAL
-171 LSLGPCEQRCTDLLA
+171 LSLGPCAQRCADLLA
-186 LAAEC
+186 LEAGC
-191 PAVRPDGVPAPGA
+191 PAVRPDRAPAPGA
-204 DEVVT
+204 DEAVT

-230 DTLLHMVKDPS
+230 DALIGLAEGILH
-241 QDPSQDSPQD
+241 DS
-251 PRPAVFSGMAPGTD
+251 RPAVFPTTDPGTE

-277 GHLTSIQALVTGSAL
+277 GHLTAVRALVTGAVL
-292 VVLPEF
+292 AVLPEF

-323 ALLDHPECEPGA
+323 AVLDHPACEPGA
-335 LPALRRIVVGGAAT
+335 LPALRRIAVGGAAS
-349 SPGRLQQTVE
+349 SPTRLQQAVE

-378 AFGAEDLASRAA
+378 AFGAEDLASEGA
-390 QRPELWRSCGRAIA
+390 QRPELWRSCGRAMSN
-404 DTEIEIRAE
+404 TEIEIRGE
-413 DSTAALPVRQVG
+413 DSAVALPTRQVG

-502 RNAAALGVPDEEYG
+502 RNAAALGIPDEEYG

-523 ATAAG
+523 ATADG
-528 VDVDPDMVAAAVT
+528 TDVDPAAVGASVT
-541 AELGDLYTPRKTVL
+541 AELGELYTPRKTVL

-576 TSAA
+576 TSGALGVTS

>member
-1 MIVPGR
+1 MIVNAQETSER
-7 GIILRRLMA
+7 
-16 EVAPLRGLGRRVACL
+16 
-31 HVFMIINDW
+31 
-40 EAAPEPRTYVDH
+40 RTYVDR

-63 EALVQGTQRLTRGEA
+63 EALVQGEQRLTRGEA
-78 RRRLFGLGHAL
+78 RRRLFSLGHAL

-136 AALVEQSGARAVV
+136 AALVEQSRARAVV
-149 TDPLFAG
+149 TDPLFAQ
-156 RAADA
+156 RAAA
-161 AGRSVHAPAL
+161 AADRSVHAPVL
-171 LSLGPCEQRCTDLLA
+171 LSLGPCEQQCTDLLA
-186 LAAEC
+186 LAAQC
-191 PAVRPDGVPAPGA
+191 PSERPDSVPAPGA
-204 DEVVT
+204 DEAVT

-222 AAHSHRLY
+222 AAHSYRLY
-230 DTLLHMVKDPS
+230 DALMDLMDDGPE
-241 QDPSQDSPQD
+241 DS
-251 PRPAVFSGMAPGTD
+251 RPALFPTMDPDAD

-277 GHLTSIQALVTGSAL
+277 GHLTSIQALVTGSVL

-298 EAGAALAVLRE
+298 EAGAALTVLRE

-323 ALLDHPECEPGA
+323 ALLDHPECVPGA
-335 LPALRRIVVGGAAT
+335 LPALRGILVGGAAS
-349 SPGRLQQTVE
+349 SPSRLQQVVE
-359 VFGPVLSQGY
+359 VFGPVLSQAY

-378 AFGAEDLASRAA
+378 AFGAEDLASAA
-390 QRPELWRSCGRAIA
+390 PQRPELWRSCGRAISG
-404 DTEIEIRAE
+404 TEIEIRGE
-413 DSTAALPVRQVG
+413 DSATALPVRQVG
-425 EVCVRG
+425 EVCLRG
-431 ETVMLGYYEDPER
+431 ETVMLGYYEDPQR

-502 RNAAALGVPDEEYG
+502 RNAAAVGVPDEEYG

-523 ATAAG
+523 ATAEGA
-528 VDVDPDMVAAAVT
+528 DVDPDAVSAAVT

-555 LDQLPTTKV
+555 LDRLPTTKV

-576 TSAA
+576 TGAASKTP

>member
-1 MIVPGR
+1 MP
-7 GIILRRLMA
+7 
-16 EVAPLRGLGRRVACL
+16 
-31 HVFMIINDW
+31 MIINSQQTS
-40 EAAPEPRTYVDH
+40 ESRTYLDR
-52 ILEHWHKDEDA
+52 ILEHWHEDEDA
-63 EALVQGTQRLTRGEA
+63 EALVQGAQRLTRGEA
-78 RRRLFGLGHAL
+78 RRRLFRLGHAL
-89 RRQGLAPG
+89 RGQGLAPG

-136 AALVEQSGARAVV
+136 AALVEQSRARAVV
-149 TDPLFAG
+149 TDPLFAD

-161 AGRSVHAPAL
+161 AGRSVHAPEL
-171 LSLGPCEQRCTDLLA
+171 LSLGPCEPKCTDLLA

-204 DEVVT
+204 DEAVT

-230 DTLLHMVKDPS
+230 DTLVDLADDAPLGS
-241 QDPSQDSPQD
+241 
-251 PRPAVFSGMAPGTD
+251 RPAVFPTMNPGTD
-265 RVLAATLLTHGS
+265 RVLASTLLTHGS
-277 GHLTSIQALVTGSAL
+277 GHLTSVQALVTGSTL
-292 VVLPEF
+292 VVLSEF

-323 ALLDHPECEPGA
+323 ALLDHPQCVPGA

-349 SPGRLQQTVE
+349 SPIRLQQAVE

-378 AFGAEDLASRAA
+378 AFGAEDLASKGA

-404 DTEIEIRAE
+404 GVEIEVRGE
-413 DSTAALPVRQVG
+413 DSTVALSGRQVG

-444 TAEALHDG
+444 TAAALHDG

-502 RNAAALGVPDEEYG
+502 RDAAALGMPDEEYG

-523 ATAAG
+523 ATAEGA
-528 VDVDPDMVAAAVT
+528 DVDPDAVGASVT
-541 AELGDLYTPRKTVL
+541 AELGELYTPRRTVL
-555 LDQLPTTKV
+555 LRQLPTTKV

-576 TSAA
+576 TGEAPAAAPGSPRRTTA

>member
-1 MIVPGR
+1 MIVNAQE
-7 GIILRRLMA
+7 IS
-16 EVAPLRGLGRRVACL
+16 
-31 HVFMIINDW
+31 
-40 EAAPEPRTYVDH
+40 EPRTYVDR
-52 ILEHWHKDEDA
+52 ILEHWNKDEDA

-78 RRRLFGLGHAL
+78 RRQLFRLGHAL
-89 RRQGLAPG
+89 RGQGLAPG

-136 AALVEQSGARAVV
+136 AALVEQSRARAVV
-149 TDPLFAG
+149 TDPLFAE

-171 LSLGPCEQRCTDLLA
+171 LSLGPCEQRCADLLA

-191 PAVRPDGVPAPGA
+191 PDARPDGVPAPGA
-204 DEVVT
+204 DEAVT

-222 AAHSHRLY
+222 AAHTHRLY
-230 DTLLHMVKDPS
+230 DMLVDLVEDVPKY
-241 QDPSQDSPQD
+241 
-251 PRPAVFSGMAPGTD
+251 SGSAFFPTMDQGTD

-277 GHLTSIQALVTGSAL
+277 GHLTSLQALVTGSAL

-298 EAGAALAVLRE
+298 EAGAALTVLRE
-309 ERITATMFVPPMLY
+309 ERITATMFVPPMMY
-323 ALLDHPECEPGA
+323 AVLDHPDCKPGV

-349 SPGRLQQTVE
+349 SPSRLQQAVE
-359 VFGPVLSQGY
+359 VFGPVLGQGY

-378 AFGAEDLASRAA
+378 AFGAEELASEGAL
-390 QRPELWRSCGRAIA
+390 RPELWRSCGRAIS

-431 ETVMLGYYEDPER
+431 NAVMLGYYEDPER
-444 TAEALHDG
+444 TAAALQDG
-452 WLRTGDMGYLDAEGY
+452 WLRTGDLGYLDAEGY

-523 ATAAG
+523 ATAEG
-528 VDVDPDMVAAAVT
+528 VEVDPEAVGAAVS
-541 AELGDLYTPRKTVL
+541 AELGELYTPRKTVL

-576 TSAA
+576 TSGAWATP

>member
-1 MIVPGR
+1 
-7 GIILRRLMA
+7 
-16 EVAPLRGLGRRVACL
+16 
-31 HVFMIINDW
+31 MIINTQGTS
-40 EAAPEPRTYVDH
+40 EPQTYVDR
-52 ILEHWHKDEDA
+52 ILEHWHQDEDA
-63 EALVQGTQRLTRGEA
+63 EALVQGARRLTRGEA
-78 RRRLFGLGHAL
+78 RRRMFRLGHAL
-89 RRQGLAPG
+89 RRQGLVPG

-136 AALVEQSGARAVV
+136 AALVEQSKARAVV
-149 TDPLFAG
+149 TDPLFAH

-171 LSLGPCEQRCTDLLA
+171 LSLGPCEQPCADLLA
-186 LAAEC
+186 LAADC
-191 PAVRPDGVPAPGA
+191 PEVRPDGVPAPGA
-204 DEVVT
+204 DEAVT

-230 DTLLHMVKDPS
+230 DALVDLAVDKAEESRSAFFPS
-241 QDPSQDSPQD
+241 MD
-251 PRPAVFSGMAPGTD
+251 PGTD

-277 GHLTSIQALVTGSAL
+277 GHLTSVQALVTGSVL

-298 EAGAALAVLRE
+298 EAGAALTVLRE

-323 ALLDHPECEPGA
+323 ALLDHPACEPGA
-335 LPALRRIVVGGAAT
+335 LPELRRIVVGGAAT
-349 SPGRLQQTVE
+349 SPSRLRQAVE

-378 AFGAEDLASRAA
+378 AFGAEDLASEGAR
-390 QRPELWRSCGRAIA
+390 RPELWRSCGRAIS
-404 DTEIEIRAE
+404 DVEIEIRGE

-444 TAEALHDG
+444 TAAALRDG

-523 ATAAG
+523 ATAGDA
-528 VDVDPDMVAAAVT
+528 DVDPAEVAAAVT
-541 AELGDLYTPRKTVL
+541 AELGDLYTPRGTVL
-555 LDQLPTTKV
+555 LDELPTTKV

-576 TSAA
+576 ESGAMGAPSVSA

>member
-1 MIVPGR
+1 
-7 GIILRRLMA
+7 
-16 EVAPLRGLGRRVACL
+16 
-31 HVFMIINDW
+31 MIINTQGTS
-40 EAAPEPRTYVDH
+40 EPRTYVDR
-52 ILEHWHKDEDA
+52 ILEHWNKDEDT

-78 RRRLFGLGHAL
+78 RRRLFRLGHAL
-89 RRQGLAPG
+89 REQGLTPG

-136 AALVEQSGARAVV
+136 AALVEQSRARAVV
-149 TDPLFAG
+149 TDPLFAE

-161 AGRSVHAPAL
+161 AGRSVHTPAL
-171 LSLGPCEQRCTDLLA
+171 LSLGPCDQQCTDLLA
-186 LAAEC
+186 LAARC
-191 PAVRPDGVPAPGA
+191 PDERPDDVPTPGA
-204 DEVVT
+204 DDAVT

-230 DTLLHMVKDPS
+230 DALVGLLDDTPHNS
-241 QDPSQDSPQD
+241 G
-251 PRPAVFSGMAPGTD
+251 PAFFPTDHQGTD
-265 RVLAATLLTHGS
+265 RVLASTLLTHGS
-277 GHLTSIQALVTGSAL
+277 GHLTSLQALVTGSTL

-298 EAGAALAVLRE
+298 EAGAALTVMRE

-323 ALLDHPECEPGA
+323 AVLDHPECEPGA
-335 LPALRRIVVGGAAT
+335 LPALRQIVVGGAAS
-349 SPGRLQQTVE
+349 SPSRLQQAVE
-359 VFGPVLSQGY
+359 VFGPVLGQGY
-369 GQSEALGIA
+369 GQSEALGITV
-378 AFGAEDLASRAA
+378 FGAEDLASEGAR
-390 QRPELWRSCGRAIA
+390 RPELWRSCGRAISGV
-404 DTEIEIRAE
+404 EVEIRGE
-413 DSTAALPVRQVG
+413 DSAAALPFRQVG

-444 TAEALHDG
+444 TATALHDG
-452 WLRTGDMGYLDAEGY
+452 WLRTGDMGYLDAQGY

-523 ATAAG
+523 ATAQGA
-528 VDVDPDMVAAAVT
+528 DVDPAAVGAAVT
-541 AELGDLYTPRKTVL
+541 AELGELYTPRKTVL

-576 TSAA
+576 TSAIVHTP